1 MRAADAVKMEQW
13 KTSPSDR
20 AWSAGEL
27 VAHLIMVERGVIS
40 KADRV
45 IQKKPKRLPLLKRF
59 HLPMALVEARL
70 IRRKSPFPPDPEAV
84 REKEEMLA
92 ELREVRVRT
101 LAFMEETGARNLG
114 DYKWAH
120 PFLGTFSVYDW
131 MQFIASHEIR
141 HTKQMQ
147 EIAANLPK
155 VVARLQN

>member
-1 MRAADAVKMEQW
+1 MRVADAVNTEQW
-13 KTSPSDR
+13 KTNPSDG

-40 KADRV
+40 KADRA
-45 IQKKPKRLPLLKRF
+45 IQKEPKRLPLLKRF

-70 IRRKSPFPPDPEAV
+70 IRRKSPLPLDPEAV
-84 REKEEMLA
+84 GEKEEMLA

-101 LAFMEETGARNLG
+101 LAFMEETRARDLG
-114 DYKWAH
+114 RYKWAH

-155 VVARLQN
+155 VVASLQK